1 MSEPEFFEVLDELI
15 AELVN
20 ATTEFVY
27 CRQTGVGVFSAE
39 RRPDRAKAELI
50 AAVKEY
56 TEALRDD

>member
-27 CRQTGVGVFSAE
+27 CRQTGVSAE
-39 RRPDRAKAELI
+39 RRLDRAKAELI